1 MKSNKTSMRVIESMR
16 GNRLRYIIGILGMGL
31 FIFLFQTI
39 LAYLFLDLF
48 DTLGSNDYQRVLDSV
63 IPYIIGFMAVFMVI
77 PFFAYALNKAIVY
90 TTGNI
95 RKEVF
100 DTLIGLPVKYFKDNH
115 SASVSS
121 VLTNDIVELENA
133 YSEHLVTFL
142 INLISGIGTTVV
154 IFVLEWRLGLV
165 TILLGLIT
173 LLINTVYARK
183 LRKISTTV
191 QENLANTNTK
201 ISNIISGLNV
211 IRIFNIQTYVF
222 NKFKRSNQAVLHA
235 SNKRVKKQ
243 STVEALNMFTGM
255 MGFAIITVFG
265 GFLVIEG
272 IITIGIIVAV
282 TQLQNGIQGL
292 VQSLGRFIT
301 NLQASLAAGDRVY
314 ALFDEAKEPRTYEYT
329 TAIPNNNNA
338 LTLKDVSFKYDQDLV
353 INKLNLAVN
362 LHQTAALVGPSG
374 GGKST
379 IFKLILQFYPLLE
392 GAIQVEDL
400 SGDDTQLKELRKH
413 IAYVPQNAHLFN
425 TSIRENIRYGNLD
438 ADDNTIVEAA
448 KMANA
453 DRFIRDLEHGY
464 DTVVGENG
472 AKLSGGQRQRIA
484 IARAIV
490 KDAPLLL
497 LDEATSAL
505 DNESE
510 KLVQNALERLM
521 NKKTSLVIA
530 HRLSTIERADVIHV
544 MNEGNIKASGN
555 HATLIEEDGL
565 YKTLY
570 ENQKQQGD

>member
-1 MKSNKTSMRVIESMR
+1 
-16 GNRLRYIIGILGMGL
+16 
-31 FIFLFQTI
+31 
-39 LAYLFLDLF
+39 
-48 DTLGSNDYQRVLDSV
+48 VL
-63 IPYIIGFMAVFMVI
+63 
-77 PFFAYALNKAIVY
+77 
-90 TTGNI
+90 
-95 RKEVF
+95 
-100 DTLIGLPVKYFKDNH
+100 
-115 SASVSS
+115 
-121 VLTNDIVELENA
+121 
-133 YSEHLVTFL
+133 
-142 INLISGIGTTVV
+142 
-154 IFVLEWRLGLV
+154 
-165 TILLGLIT
+165 
-173 LLINTVYARK
+173 
-183 LRKISTTV
+183 
-191 QENLANTNTK
+191 Q
-201 ISNIISGLNV
+201 
-211 IRIFNIQTYVF
+211 
-222 NKFKRSNQAVLHA
+222 A

-272 IITIGIIVAV
+272 IITIGVIVAV
-282 TQLQNGIQGL
+282 TQLQNGVQGL

-314 ALFDEAKEPRTYEYT
+314 KLFDEAKEPKTYKYT
-329 TAIPNNNNA
+329 TTIEENDCA
-338 LTLKDVSFKYDQDLV
+338 LTLKDVSFKYDQAMV
-353 INKLNLAVN
+353 INKLNMAIN

-392 GAIQVEDL
+392 GAIQVDEL
-400 SGDDTQLKELRKH
+400 SGDETPLSVLRKH

-425 TSIRENIRYGNLD
+425 TSVRENIRYGNLE
-438 ADDNTIVEAA
+438 ADDKTIIEAA

-453 DRFIRDLEHGY
+453 DVFIRELEHGY

-472 AKLSGGQRQRIA
+472 AKISGGQRQRIA
-484 IARAIV
+484 IARAII

-530 HRLSTIERADVIHV
+530 HRLSTIEHADVIHV
-544 MNEGNIKASGN
+544 MSEGNIKASGN
-555 HATLIEEDGL
+555 HTTLIKEDGL

-570 ENQKQQGD
+570 ENQKQQVD

>member
-1 MKSNKTSMRVIESMR
+1 
-16 GNRLRYIIGILGMGL
+16 
-31 FIFLFQTI
+31 
-39 LAYLFLDLF
+39 
-48 DTLGSNDYQRVLDSV
+48 
-63 IPYIIGFMAVFMVI
+63 
-77 PFFAYALNKAIVY
+77 
-90 TTGNI
+90 
-95 RKEVF
+95 
-100 DTLIGLPVKYFKDNH
+100 
-115 SASVSS
+115 
-121 VLTNDIVELENA
+121 
-133 YSEHLVTFL
+133 
-142 INLISGIGTTVV
+142 
-154 IFVLEWRLGLV
+154 
-165 TILLGLIT
+165 
-173 LLINTVYARK
+173 
-183 LRKISTTV
+183 
-191 QENLANTNTK
+191 
-201 ISNIISGLNV
+201 
-211 IRIFNIQTYVF
+211 
-222 NKFKRSNQAVLHA
+222 
-235 SNKRVKKQ
+235 
-243 STVEALNMFTGM
+243 M

-272 IITIGIIVAV
+272 IITIGVIVAV

-314 ALFDEAKEPRTYEYT
+314 ALFDEAKEPTTYDYT
-329 TAIPNNNNA
+329 TTITDNDYA

-353 INKLNLAVN
+353 INKLNLAIN

-392 GAIQVEDL
+392 GAIQIDDL
-400 SGDDTQLKELRKH
+400 SDDETSLKELRKH

-425 TSIRENIRYGNLD
+425 TTVKENIRYGNLD
-438 ADDNTIVEAA
+438 VDEETIIQAA
-448 KMANA
+448 NMANA
-453 DRFIRDLEHGY
+453 DAFIRELEYGY

-530 HRLSTIERADVIHV
+530 HRLSTIEHADVIHV
-544 MNEGNIKASGN
+544 MSEGHIKASGN
-555 HATLIEEDGL
+555 HGTLIKEEGL

-570 ENQKQQGD
+570 ENQKYQVD